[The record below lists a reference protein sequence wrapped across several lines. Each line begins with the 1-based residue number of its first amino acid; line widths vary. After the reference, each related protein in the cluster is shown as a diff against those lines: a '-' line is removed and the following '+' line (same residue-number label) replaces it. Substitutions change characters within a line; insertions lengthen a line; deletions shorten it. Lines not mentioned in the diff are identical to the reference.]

1 MKHTS
6 QALIA
11 TLGGCLGFYLGE
23 MNGFL
28 YTLIALVVADYIT
41 GLLRAGVERKLDSKI
56 GFKGIAKKA
65 MIFIIVGIANL
76 CNTHF
81 LKGDGTMIRTAI
93 VFFYIAN
100 EGLYILENLVAMG
113 LPVPEH
119 LKKMLQQLKEDKDEQ

>member
-1 MKHTS
+1 MKHTL

-11 TLGGCLGFYLGE
+11 TLGGCIGFYLGE

-41 GLLRAGVERKLDSKI
+41 GLLRAGIERKLDSKI
-56 GFKGIAKKA
+56 GFKGIAKKV

-76 CNTHF
+76 CDTHL

-100 EGLYILENLVAMG
+100 EGLSILENSVAIG
-113 LPVPEH
+113 LPIPEK
-119 LKKMLQQLKEDKDEQ
+119 LKAMLEQLKEDKHE